1 MTAAVVTGIGV
12 AAPNGLGKDKF
23 WTATLRGESGIGTVR
38 RFDVGRYPSR
48 LGGEIGDFEPTD
60 HLAGR
65 LIPQTDRMT
74 QLALAASDWALV
86 DAGVQ
91 PGTYDTTEMG
101 VATSGASGGLEY
113 GQREL
118 DNLWGAGPEHVSVY
132 MSFAWFYAVN
142 SGQISIRHGM
152 RGPAGVM
159 ISDQA
164 GGLDVLAQ
172 ARRNIRKG
180 ARLILSGGVDSSFCP
195 YGWVSRMSSG
205 TLSTSGDPD
214 RAYLP
219 FDAGAR
225 GYVPGEG
232 GAILVVEDADA
243 ARSRGARP
251 YGEIAGYGAT
261 FDAAPRH
268 GGAKGLRRAIEAALA
283 DAQLKPADIGV
294 VFADGSGHA
303 RRRPRRGADHRRR
316 VRPRRGP
323 GHGAQDHDR
332 PDELRRRPGR
342 SGLRAAGAAG
352 RNHPAHHQRAHH
364 RARLRHR
371 PGARRAP
378 AVVAG
383 SGAGAGPG
391 PGRLQLSRRAP
402 CHPGRLNTKQGELA
416 MRQMTLHD
424 LQDIMRE
431 CAGEDES
438 AQSLEQA
445 PDEDFIDLG
454 YDSLALLETQA
465 RVKREYGVE
474 FSEDDL
480 ADITTPREFVEFFN
494 SLLLAA

>member
-1 MTAAVVTGIGV
+1 VVTGIGV
-12 AAPNGLGKDKF
+12 AAPNGLGQDKF
-23 WTATLRGESGIGTVR
+23 WAATLRGESGIGTVR
-38 RFDVGRYPSR
+38 RFDVSRYPSR

-60 HLAGR
+60 YLAGR

-74 QLALAASDWALV
+74 QIALAASDWALA

-180 ARLILSGGVDSSFCP
+180 TPLILSGGVDSSFCP

-219 FDAGAR
+219 FDAHAR
-225 GYVPGEG
+225 GHVPGEG
-232 GAILVVEDADA
+232 GAILVVEDAEA

-251 YGEIAGYGAT
+251 YGEVAGYGAT
-261 FDAAPRH
+261 FDAAARH
-268 GGAKGLRRAIEAALA
+268 GGGKGLRRAVEAALA
-283 DAQLKPADIGV
+283 DAGVQAADIGV
-294 VFADGSGHA
+294 VFADGSGTPDDDRLEA
-303 RRRPRRGADHRRR
+303 QTIAA
-316 VRPRRGP
+316 VFGP
-323 GHGAQDHDR
+323 GAVPVTVPKTMTGRMNSGGAPADLACALLALRDGIIPPTINVRTVAPGCDIDLVIDEPR
-332 PDELRRRPGR
+332 PASPGAALVMAR
-342 SGLRAAGAAG
+342 GQGGFNSAIVLRAI
-352 RNHPAHHQRAHH
+352 P
-364 RARLRHR
+364 
-371 PGARRAP
+371 
-378 AVVAG
+378 
-383 SGAGAGPG
+383 
-391 PGRLQLSRRAP
+391 
-402 CHPGRLNTKQGELA
+402 
-416 MRQMTLHD
+416 
-424 LQDIMRE
+424 QDT
-431 CAGEDES
+431 
-438 AQSLEQA
+438 
-445 PDEDFIDLG
+445 
-454 YDSLALLETQA
+454 TQEKA
-465 RVKREYGVE
+465 
-474 FSEDDL
+474 S
-480 ADITTPREFVEFFN
+480 
-494 SLLLAA
+494 

>member
-23 WTATLRGESGIGTVR
+23 WAATLRGESGIGTVR

-74 QLALAASDWALV
+74 QIALAASDWALV
-86 DAGVQ
+86 DSGLQ
-91 PGTYDTTEMG
+91 PGTYDTAEMG

-180 ARLILSGGVDSSFCP
+180 TSLILSGGVDSSFCP

-205 TLSTSGDPD
+205 TLSASGDPD

-219 FDAGAR
+219 FDEGAQ
-225 GYVPGEG
+225 GSVPGEG
-232 GAILVVEDADA
+232 GAILVVEDAEA

-268 GGAKGLRRAIEAALA
+268 GGGKGLRRAIEAALA
-283 DAQLKPADIGV
+283 DARLRPADIGV
-294 VFADGSGHA
+294 VFADGSGTPDGDRDEA
-303 RRRPRRGADHRRR
+303 QAIAA
-316 VRPRRGP
+316 VFGP
-323 GHGAQDHDR
+323 GAVPVTVPKTMTGRMNSGGAPADLACALLALREGIIPPTINVRTLAPGCDIDLVIDEPR
-332 PDELRRRPGR
+332 PWSP
-342 SGLRAAGAAG
+342 GAALVL
-352 RNHPAHHQRAHH
+352 
-364 RARLRHR
+364 ARGQGGFNSAAVLRSIQ
-371 PGARRAP
+371 PGA
-378 AVVAG
+378 VAKDTT
-383 SGAGAGPG
+383 
-391 PGRLQLSRRAP
+391 QQ
-402 CHPGRLNTKQGELA
+402 K
-416 MRQMTLHD
+416 
-424 LQDIMRE
+424 
-431 CAGEDES
+431 ES
-438 AQSLEQA
+438 
-445 PDEDFIDLG
+445 
-454 YDSLALLETQA
+454 
-465 RVKREYGVE
+465 
-474 FSEDDL
+474 
-480 ADITTPREFVEFFN
+480 
-494 SLLLAA
+494 